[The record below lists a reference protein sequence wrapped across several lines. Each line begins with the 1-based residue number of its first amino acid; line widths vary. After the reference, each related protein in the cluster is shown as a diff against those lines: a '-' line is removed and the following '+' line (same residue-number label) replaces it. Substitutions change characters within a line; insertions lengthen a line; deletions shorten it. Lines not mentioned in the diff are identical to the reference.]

1 MEINQFKRKTMKN
14 SILLLA
20 VAGVFSFFL
29 LSGCKKE
36 LNSIP
41 SGDTSN
47 VNSVNDLKVPAD
59 FNWEMTM
66 EVSLNLGMNF
76 PGDAYKFNT
85 IRIFDGDPYS
95 NGRLIFTGYTG
106 NDNRLMAK
114 ARIRTD
120 IKSLFLQF
128 TPFISVTQIVEV
140 PVAKTISYTFFDPD
154 LN

>member
-66 EVSLNLGMNF
+66 EVS
-76 PGDAYKFNT
+76 
-85 IRIFDGDPYS
+85 
-95 NGRLIFTGYTG
+95 
-106 NDNRLMAK
+106 
-114 ARIRTD
+114 
-120 IKSLFLQF
+120 
-128 TPFISVTQIVEV
+128 
-140 PVAKTISYTFFDPD
+140 FDPD